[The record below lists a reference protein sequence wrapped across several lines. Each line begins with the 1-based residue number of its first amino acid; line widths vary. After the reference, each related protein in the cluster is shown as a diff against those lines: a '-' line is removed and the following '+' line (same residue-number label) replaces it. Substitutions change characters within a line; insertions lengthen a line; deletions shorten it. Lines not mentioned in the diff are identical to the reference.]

1 MPRPNSAPQPLPPH
15 KLWRLQSGSCKQN
28 QGFKSLL
35 SIARVFA
42 RAFLSRFLPEFSTA
56 RTIDND
62 PLCAKMLSL
71 RRGESFLP
79 ATPASRILRETH
91 FAGLEPSARGKVR
104 DIYDLGDKLLIV
116 ATDRLSA
123 FDVILPTPIPDKGR
137 VLTQLSLFWFDLF
150 KDVISNHVLSADQFP
165 AAFDDY
171 RHELAGRSM
180 IVRKTQPLLVECVVR
195 GYLSGSGWKDYLA
208 TGMLCG
214 IELPPGLR
222 ESDRLPAPIFTPST
236 KSAAGHDE
244 NISFEQV
251 VSLIGEELA
260 RQVRAVSIDLYQR
273 AAAYAEPRG
282 VILADTKFEF
292 GLLDGELIWID
303 EAFTPDSSRFW
314 PAAQYHA
321 GGPQPSFDK
330 QFVRDYLERI
340 RWPKI
345 PPGPELPAGV
355 VAATREKYL
364 EAFRILTGRAL

>member
-1 MPRPNSAPQPLPPH
+1 
-15 KLWRLQSGSCKQN
+15 
-28 QGFKSLL
+28 
-35 SIARVFA
+35 
-42 RAFLSRFLPEFSTA
+42 
-56 RTIDND
+56 
-62 PLCAKMLSL
+62 
-71 RRGESFLP
+71 LP
-79 ATPASRILRETH
+79 AIPASRILRETH

-104 DIYDLGDKLLIV
+104 DIYDLADKLLIV

-150 KDVISNHVLSADQFP
+150 KDVIPNHVLSADQFP
-165 AAFDDY
+165 APFDDY

-180 IVRKTQPLLVECVVR
+180 IVRKTQPLPVECVVR

-214 IELPPGLR
+214 IELPPAMR

-236 KSAAGHDE
+236 KAAVGHDE
-244 NISFEQV
+244 NISFEQI

-292 GLLDGELIWID
+292 GLLDSELIWID

-314 PAAQYHA
+314 AAAQYRP